1 VGAELHSIDFPP
13 RPRVQP
19 ANMKAHIFYGWWV
32 VLASA
37 VGLFLG
43 VPITVYCFSVFLK
56 PLMQEFHAG
65 RGAVSLGF
73 TLHLLAAA
81 FSAPLAGWL
90 IDRYGSRKV
99 ILVGTLTF
107 GLILVANRLFSGNL
121 SGFYF
126 FCVLLGI
133 ALHGVG
139 PIPYGDLVS
148 RWFDRNRGLAIGLMM
163 LGIGLGAMFMP
174 SLAQHLIAKF
184 GWHAAYAVLGGVVL
198 LIALPTGMVLLRTKP
213 EEFGLSPDGTLKQK
227 YGAPERGDIPPGV
240 SAKIAWRSG
249 TFWVMVCS
257 FFLVSAS
264 VQGCVIHMAA
274 MLGDRGVSIERAALG
289 SSLVGVAVL
298 IGRVGTGCLL
308 DRLFAPRLAA
318 AFFGGSSLGIAL
330 LWLGVPRLLF
340 AGAFLIG
347 LGLGAEVDFIAYL
360 TSRYFGLRAF
370 GKIYSSI
377 FAAFGLS
384 GALGPLIMGV
394 GFDRTG
400 SYRAPLVIFFFATLL
415 GTVVM
420 TRLGPY
426 GFPPP
431 RSGTS
436 DA

>member
-1 VGAELHSIDFPP
+1 MTAELHSIDSPP
-13 RPRVQP
+13 LPRFQH
-19 ANMKAHIFYGWWV
+19 ANIRAAHMFYGWWV
-32 VLASA
+32 VFASA

-56 PLMQEFHAG
+56 PLMQEFHVG

-81 FSAPLAGWL
+81 FSAPLAGWF

-99 ILVGTLTF
+99 ILAGTATF
-107 GLILVANRLFSGNL
+107 GLILIANRLFSATLG
-121 SGFYF
+121 GFYF
-126 FCVLLGI
+126 FCVVLGV

-163 LGIGLGAMFMP
+163 LGIGLGAMLMP
-174 SLAQHLIAKF
+174 SIAQHLIARF
-184 GWHAAYAVLGGVVL
+184 GWHAAYAVFGGAVL
-198 LIALPTGMVLLRTKP
+198 LIALPTATFLLRTKP
-213 EEFGLSPDGTLKQK
+213 EDLDLLSDGTLKQNT
-227 YGAPERGDIPPGV
+227 PPGL
-240 SAKIAWRSG
+240 SAKEAWRSR
-249 TFWVMVCS
+249 TLWLLVCA

-274 MLGDRGVSIERAALG
+274 MLGDRGVSIQRAALG

-298 IGRVGTGCLL
+298 FGRVGTGYLL

-318 AFFGGSSLGIAL
+318 AFFGGASLGIAL
-330 LWLGVPRLLF
+330 LWIGAPSLLF

-370 GKIYSSI
+370 GKIYSLI

-384 GALGPLIMGV
+384 GALGPLFMGV

-400 SYRAPLVIFFFATLL
+400 SYRVPLLVFFFATLL
-415 GTVVM
+415 ASVLM
-420 TRLGPY
+420 TQLGPY
-426 GFPPP
+426 SFPPAAEQ
-431 RSGTS
+431 GQ
-436 DA
+436 

>member
-1 VGAELHSIDFPP
+1 LEIKKLMTAELHSVDSPP
-13 RPRVQP
+13 LPRFQH
-19 ANMKAHIFYGWWV
+19 ANIRAAHMFYGWWV
-32 VLASA
+32 VFASA

-56 PLMQEFHAG
+56 PLMQEFHVG

-81 FSAPLAGWL
+81 FSAPLAGWF

-99 ILVGTLTF
+99 ILAGTATF
-107 GLILVANRLFSGNL
+107 GLILIANRLFSATLG
-121 SGFYF
+121 GFYF
-126 FCVLLGI
+126 FCVVLGV

-163 LGIGLGAMFMP
+163 LGIGLGAMLMP
-174 SLAQHLIAKF
+174 SIAQHLIARF
-184 GWHAAYAVLGGVVL
+184 GWHAAYAVFGGAVL
-198 LIALPTGMVLLRTKP
+198 LIALPTATFLLRTKP
-213 EEFGLSPDGTLKQK
+213 EDLDLLSDGTLKQNT
-227 YGAPERGDIPPGV
+227 PPGL
-240 SAKIAWRSG
+240 SAKEAWRSR
-249 TFWVMVCS
+249 TLWLLVCA

-274 MLGDRGVSIERAALG
+274 MLGDRGVSIQRAALG

-298 IGRVGTGCLL
+298 FGRVGTGYLL

-318 AFFGGSSLGIAL
+318 AFFGGASLGIAL
-330 LWLGVPRLLF
+330 LWIGAPSLLF

-370 GKIYSSI
+370 GKIYSLI

-384 GALGPLIMGV
+384 GALGPLFMGV

-400 SYRAPLVIFFFATLL
+400 SYRVPLLVFFFATLL
-415 GTVVM
+415 ASVLM
-420 TRLGPY
+420 TQLGPY
-426 GFPPP
+426 SFPPAAEQ
-431 RSGTS
+431 GQ
-436 DA
+436 

>member
-1 VGAELHSIDFPP
+1 VTAELHSIDYAPVP
-13 RPRVQP
+13 RGQTNFQ
-19 ANMKAHIFYGWWV
+19 AAHIFYGWWV

-37 VGLFLG
+37 VGLFWG
-43 VPITVYCFSVFLK
+43 VPITVYCFSVFLQ
-56 PLMQEFHAG
+56 PLTQEFHAG

-99 ILVGTLTF
+99 VLVGTATF
-107 GLILVANRLFSGNL
+107 GLILIANRLFSANL
-121 SGFYF
+121 AGFYF
-126 FCVLLGI
+126 FCVLLGV

-148 RWFDRNRGLAIGLMM
+148 HWFDRNRGLAIGLMM
-163 LGIGLGAMFMP
+163 LGIGLGAMLMP
-174 SLAQHLIAKF
+174 SLAQHLIARL
-184 GWHAAYAVLGGVVL
+184 GWHAAYALFGGAVLF
-198 LIALPTGMVLLRTKP
+198 IALPTAMVLVRTKP
-213 EEFGLSPDGTLKQK
+213 EELGLSPDGVPKQK
-227 YGAPERGDIPPGV
+227 NAAPDRGDMPQGL
-240 SAKIAWRSG
+240 SATRAWRSG
-249 TFWVMVCS
+249 TFWLLVCA

-264 VQGCVIHMAA
+264 VQGCVMHMAA

-298 IGRVGTGCLL
+298 IGRVGTGYLL

-318 AFFGGSSLGIAL
+318 VFFAGAAFGIVL
-330 LWLGVPRLLF
+330 LWLGAPSLLF
-340 AGAFLIG
+340 AGALLVG

-370 GKIYSSI
+370 GKIYSLI

-400 SYRAPLVIFFFATLL
+400 SYRAPLRGFFFATLL
-415 GTVVM
+415 ATALM
-420 TRLGPY
+420 TQLGPY
-426 GFPPP
+426 GFPPM
-431 RSGTS
+431 RGRAS